1 MEIQENRQKATSMQ
15 RRSEICNIEVPREY
29 SRIKAIQFAKKNN
42 SNAIPETEARQVI
55 YMMLVKIGAT
65 SELPQDKQLRVSF
78 INDFWRVMYFKN
90 NYCPGDIPF
99 GIIMDSFTTAMVQG
113 IVERKGNNQAAI
125 TQAFNKWVTRDDTR
139 AKLYQKRDEMYPKK
153 KPKRLEKNASPE
165 TISDYSDEELMEKF
179 NNIQPMKGLKLV
191 DIMLDELKKEIKKRG
206 LTVTKK

>member
-1 MEIQENRQKATSMQ
+1 MQ

-65 SELPQDKQLRVSF
+65 GELPQEKQLRVSF
-78 INDFWRVMYFKN
+78 INDFWRVMYFAN

-113 IVERKGNNQAAI
+113 VVERKGNNQAAI
-125 TQAFNKWVTRDDTR
+125 CQAFNKWITRDDVR
-139 AKLYQKRDEMYPKK
+139 HKLYQIRDEMYPEG
-153 KPKRLEKNASPE
+153 KPKQIAKNATPE
-165 TISDYSDEELMEKF
+165 TVADYSDEELLQK
-179 NNIQPMKGLKLV
+179 IAQIKPMSGIKMVDQMILKLEEEA
-191 DIMLDELKKEIKKRG
+191 DKRG
-206 LTVTKK
+206 IKTVC